1 MEKNTSIRQ
10 KKNVPRSITDDNHS
24 VSDLFITKYDE
35 IWRHNMMNCTG
46 ILELISDENQQKLS
60 RVIEGLKLIKQ
71 NQSTL
76 ILTKHRWACK
86 HISGI
91 LWYENYD
98 LK

>member
-1 MEKNTSIRQ
+1 
-10 KKNVPRSITDDNHS
+10 
-24 VSDLFITKYDE
+24 
-35 IWRHNMMNCTG
+35 MMNCTG

-60 RVIEGLKLIKQ
+60 RVIKGLKLIKQ